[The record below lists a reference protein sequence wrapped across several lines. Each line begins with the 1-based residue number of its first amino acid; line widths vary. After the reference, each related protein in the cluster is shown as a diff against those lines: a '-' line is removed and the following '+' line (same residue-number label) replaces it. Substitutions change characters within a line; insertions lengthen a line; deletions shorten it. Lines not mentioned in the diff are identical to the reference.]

1 MCSQIFSKATS
12 VSAGNFRAPTE
23 CVASFKVLITGN
35 LTTHDFFVK
44 KFERALL
51 QTVEFNR
58 LRRFGRLRD
67 FSRSCFSLACAARII
82 FLPKAGGQQ
91 RRFAGVFDRRRRI
104 LYVWFGRRSSSMD
117 PDDYDPIAAALKE
130 DIGKGDITT
139 EFFVPEA
146 LHASG
151 RIVAHE
157 PAVVAGTATAAEIF
171 RKIDPETNV
180 QIVRP
185 DGEAVPPG
193 DVVIEVRGLARS
205 ILKAERVALNFLQRL
220 CGVATLTRQFVD
232 AVGNH
237 PAKILDT
244 RKTTPGLRAL
254 EKAAV
259 VAGGGVNHRSG
270 LFDMVL
276 VKDNHLAALNGLSGF
291 SDQIRR
297 LRTERPN
304 VRIEVEADD
313 LEQARAFVEIDG
325 IDVILLD
332 NMVPAQIREALALRK
347 NNIKFEASGG
357 ITLKNVRRVAATG
370 VDYISIGAL
379 TNAARAIDLGLEM
392 NHVHG

>member
-1 MCSQIFSKATS
+1 MNS
-12 VSAGNFRAPTE
+12 
-23 CVASFKVLITGN
+23 
-35 LTTHDFFVK
+35 
-44 KFERALL
+44 
-51 QTVEFNR
+51 
-58 LRRFGRLRD
+58 
-67 FSRSCFSLACAARII
+67 
-82 FLPKAGGQQ
+82 
-91 RRFAGVFDRRRRI
+91 
-104 LYVWFGRRSSSMD
+104 
-117 PDDYDPIAAALKE
+117 DDYDPIAGALKE

-146 LHASG
+146 LHVSG
-151 RIVAHE
+151 RIVARE
-157 PAVVAGTATAAEIF
+157 SAVVAGTETAGDVF
-171 RKIDPETNV
+171 RKIDPATDV
-180 QIVRP
+180 QIARA
-185 DGEAVPPG
+185 DGDAVVAG

-220 CGVATLTRQFVD
+220 CGIATLTRQFVD

-259 VAGGGVNHRSG
+259 VAGGGINHRSG

-276 VKDNHLAALNGLSGF
+276 IKDNHLAALGGLSGF
-291 SDQIRR
+291 ADQIRR
-297 LRTERPN
+297 LRKERPN
-304 VRIEVEADD
+304 IRIEVEADD

-332 NMVPAQIREALALRK
+332 NMVPAQIREALALRR

-357 ITLKNVRRVAATG
+357 ITLKNVRRIAATG

-379 TNAARAIDLGLEM
+379 TNAAHAVDLGLEM
-392 NHVHG
+392 THVHG

>member
-1 MCSQIFSKATS
+1 MS
-12 VSAGNFRAPTE
+12 
-23 CVASFKVLITGN
+23 
-35 LTTHDFFVK
+35 
-44 KFERALL
+44 
-51 QTVEFNR
+51 
-58 LRRFGRLRD
+58 
-67 FSRSCFSLACAARII
+67 
-82 FLPKAGGQQ
+82 
-91 RRFAGVFDRRRRI
+91 
-104 LYVWFGRRSSSMD
+104 

-130 DIGKGDITT
+130 DIGNGDITT

-157 PAVVAGTATAAEIF
+157 PAVIAGTKTAAGVF
-171 RKIDPETNV
+171 RKVDPATDV
-180 QIVRP
+180 QIVRL
-185 DGEAVPPG
+185 DGEPVVPG
-193 DVVIEVRGLARS
+193 DLVIEVRGLARS

-220 CGVATLTRQFVD
+220 CGIATLTRQFVD

-244 RKTTPGLRAL
+244 RKTTPGLRVL

-276 VKDNHLAALNGLSGF
+276 VKDNHLAALRGLSGF
-291 SDQIRR
+291 ADQIRR
-297 LRTERPN
+297 LRKARPN
-304 VRIEVEADD
+304 IRIEVEADD

-332 NMVPAQIREALALRK
+332 NMVPAQIREALALRR

-357 ITLKNVRRVAATG
+357 ITLKNVRRIAATG

-392 NHVHG
+392 NHV